1 MALFFEQFPKLAYD
15 ISGNKNFKLV
25 TDIFRRIKIR
35 SNIADNVSLYSTYD
49 VPSGETPETT
59 SFKHFGTTDY
69 HWIIL
74 MTNNITDRYYGWPLN
89 EQDFEAY
96 VVEKYDNP
104 SAVHHYEITQS
115 SGTQTSNGPFDYSHK
130 IEVNSTEVG
139 AEAVSNYEYERRLQD
154 EKRNIKLLDP
164 NYLPLFLEE
173 FEKLTRE

>member
-1 MALFFEQFPKLAYD
+1 MALFFEQFPKIAYD

-74 MTNNITDRYYGWPLN
+74 LTNNITDRYYGWPLS

-96 VVEKYDNP
+96 VTSKYDNP
-104 SAVHHYEITQS
+104 SAVHHYEKTQS
-115 SGTQTSNGPFDYSHK
+115 SGSQTSNGPFDYSHK

-154 EKRNIKLLDP
+154 EKRNIRLLDP

-173 FEKLTRE
+173 FEKLVRD

>member
-1 MALFFEQFPKLAYD
+1 MALFFEQFPKIAYD

-74 MTNNITDRYYGWPLN
+74 LTNNITDRYYGWPLS

-96 VVEKYDNP
+96 VTSKYDNP
-104 SAVHHYEITQS
+104 SAVHHYEKTQS
-115 SGTQTSNGPFDYSHK
+115 SGSQTSNGPFDYSHK

-173 FEKLTRE
+173 FEKLVRD

>member
-1 MALFFEQFPKLAYD
+1 MALFFEQFPKIAYD

-74 MTNNITDRYYGWPLN
+74 LTNNITDRYYGWPLS

-96 VVEKYDNP
+96 VTSKYDNP
-104 SAVHHYEITQS
+104 GAVHHYEKTQS
-115 SGTQTSNGPFDYSHK
+115 SGSQTSNGPFDYSHK

-173 FEKLTRE
+173 FEKLVRE

>member
-74 MTNNITDRYYGWPLN
+74 LTNNITDRYYGWPLS

-96 VVEKYDNP
+96 VTSKYDNP
-104 SAVHHYEITQS
+104 GAVHHYEKTQS
-115 SGTQTSNGPFDYSHK
+115 SGSQTSNGPFDYSHK

-173 FEKLTRE
+173 FEKLVRD

>member
-74 MTNNITDRYYGWPLN
+74 LTNNITDRYYGWPLS
-89 EQDFEAY
+89 EQDFETY
-96 VVEKYDNP
+96 VTSKYDNP
-104 SAVHHYEITQS
+104 GAVHHYEKTQS
-115 SGTQTSNGPFDYSHK
+115 SGSQTSNGPFDYSHK

-173 FEKLTRE
+173 FEKLVRD

>member
-1 MALFFEQFPKLAYD
+1 MALFFEQFPKIAYD

-74 MTNNITDRYYGWPLN
+74 LTNNITDRYYGWPLS

-96 VVEKYDNP
+96 VTSKYDNP
-104 SAVHHYEITQS
+104 SAVHHYEKTQS
-115 SGTQTSNGPFDYSHK
+115 SGSQTSNGPFDYSHK

-173 FEKLTRE
+173 FEKLVRE